1 MTRDDKLLRETILA
15 ELKRRRGLLG
25 KDEDRSRSDRGD
37 LRRSQRPIYPASP
50 PAGTT
55 SE

>member
-1 MTRDDKLLRETILA
+1 MSKDDKLLRETVLA

-25 KDEDRSRSDRGD
+25 KDEERSRPDPALGRHMAG
-37 LRRSQRPIYPASP
+37 PIYPPSP
-50 PAGTT
+50 SAGST

>member
-15 ELKRRRGLLG
+15 ELKRRRNLLG
-25 KDEDRSRSDRGD
+25 KDDKPARSDPTDRHIA
-37 LRRSQRPIYPASP
+37 RPMYPPSP
-50 PAGTT
+50 RAGTT